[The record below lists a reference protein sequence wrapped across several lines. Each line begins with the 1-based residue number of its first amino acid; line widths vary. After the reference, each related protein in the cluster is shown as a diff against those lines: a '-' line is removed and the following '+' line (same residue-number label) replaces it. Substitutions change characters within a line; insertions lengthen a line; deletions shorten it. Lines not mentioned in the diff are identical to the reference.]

1 MSVSASQHGPLREL
15 RPREDSVPSVGGALS
30 SLQSAGSLILLRGGG
45 GGGGAPGAAAPA
57 PRAPPLCTAEQ
68 RRGALCESFPVILLR
83 EVLPF
88 FKARFDIF
96 TGLTSGAFLSRKEA
110 GILSFIFTKP
120 LIGFFI
126 KLDSIISSIRVG
138 AQLYLV
144 QNIKQ
149 S

>member
-1 MSVSASQHGPLREL
+1 MSVSASQHASILGPLREL
-15 RPREDSVPSVGGALS
+15 QPSEDSAPSVGGALS
-30 SLQSAGSLILLRGGG
+30 SPQSAGSLILLRGGG
-45 GGGGAPGAAAPA
+45 
-57 PRAPPLCTAEQ
+57 PPHLCTAEQ
-68 RRGALCESFPVILLR
+68 PRGALCESFPVILLG

-96 TGLTSGAFLSRKEA
+96 AGLTSGAFWSRKEA
-110 GILSFIFTKP
+110 GILSFIYKKP

-126 KLDSIISSIRVG
+126 KLDSIISSIGVG

>member
-1 MSVSASQHGPLREL
+1 MGPSE
-15 RPREDSVPSVGGALS
+15 SS
-30 SLQSAGSLILLRGGG
+30 SLEKTASPLWAGHLPPCSQ
-45 GGGGAPGAAAPA
+45 PAASYYCAGVGVGVG
-57 PRAPPLCTAEQ
+57 PRVPPHPWGPPLCTAEQ
-68 RRGALCESFPVILLR
+68 PRGALCESFPVILLR

-96 TGLTSGAFLSRKEA
+96 TGLTSGAFLSKKEA

-138 AQLYLV
+138 AQLCLV

>member
-1 MSVSASQHGPLREL
+1 MGPSESSGLEKTASPPWAGHFPPCSQPAASYYCAGVGVGVGPR
-15 RPREDSVPSVGGALS
+15 VPPPPPP
-30 SLQSAGSLILLRGGG
+30 
-45 GGGGAPGAAAPA
+45 PG
-57 PRAPPLCTAEQ
+57 PPLCTAEQ